1 MYMYF
6 FVSVLVKSCN
16 EKWHHHCFKNV
27 NFLGMNFHFY
37 IVQRFFYTFSLSY
50 WCILESFWE
59 EILLS
64 QRKWADAYFKVILN
78 NKWSSNVHVSAY
90 LYCQIE
96 EKHRKWKYW
105 SLLLKKKRQS
115 NYIWYK
121 SSSLNEIN
129 ISEFAWVEIS
139 YYSLACYASN
149 AMYSDKTYQNEMM
162 LLWNSNKVAQNNLR
176 LLSKMA
182 ALH

>member
-105 SLLLKKKRQS
+105 SLLLKKKS
-115 NYIWYK
+115 KAITYGIKVHLLMK
-121 SSSLNEIN
+121 STFLNLLELKSRTIHLHVMLVMQCILTKRIKMKWCFCEIPTK
-129 ISEFAWVEIS
+129 
-139 YYSLACYASN
+139 LL
-149 AMYSDKTYQNEMM
+149 KTI
-162 LLWNSNKVAQNNLR
+162 
-176 LLSKMA
+176 
-182 ALH
+182 

>member
-1 MYMYF
+1 MIF
-6 FVSVLVKSCN
+6 QCTCISILVLSDWRKTPQVKVL
-16 EKWHHHCFKNV
+16 KLAF
-27 NFLGMNFHFY
+27 
-37 IVQRFFYTFSLSY
+37 
-50 WCILESFWE
+50 
-59 EILLS
+59 
-64 QRKWADAYFKVILN
+64 
-78 NKWSSNVHVSAY
+78 
-90 LYCQIE
+90 
-96 EKHRKWKYW
+96 
-105 SLLLKKKRQS
+105 KKKRQS